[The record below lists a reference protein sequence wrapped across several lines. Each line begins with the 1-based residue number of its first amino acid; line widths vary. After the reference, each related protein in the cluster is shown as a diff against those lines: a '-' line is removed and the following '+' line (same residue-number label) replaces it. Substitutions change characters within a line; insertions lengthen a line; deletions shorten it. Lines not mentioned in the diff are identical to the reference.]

1 MKNPSHFVKDECP
14 RIIAWN
20 MISRDAAFEEDVRKE
35 RKASQSTRLE
45 GQKVFKNEYFLWCY
59 EHMMK
64 TTKTMCR
71 KYHSGLRKTHNN
83 NKAVLSGLGFP

>member
-45 GQKVFKNEYFLWCY
+45 GQKVFKNEYFFVVLW
-59 EHMMK
+59 
-64 TTKTMCR
+64 
-71 KYHSGLRKTHNN
+71 KYDENYKNDVQKIPFWLEKN
-83 NKAVLSGLGFP
+83 AQQQ